1 MNKISEFWDNY
12 LLILKQH
19 TCKLNSG
26 ISLSEVLNKRTHA
39 KGMRVD
45 IENLYNIYTIQVPG
59 EKERLI
65 LTARGYYFKFGDT
78 KREEKRKINKIILES
93 YKNLITEY
101 AHLDHSY
108 SQIISESLIELI
120 SILSAHLNLKQLTT
134 LQLIESVKTRW
145 VEQGKT
151 LESIYKLIV
160 DEVIKPY
167 YLKYILDFR
176 LDNYYTLRNLESTEY
191 IEKLWNSLNH
201 EQKIDFL
208 IELFPEKS
216 KEIPRNN
223 MLTLIR
229 EVYI

>member
-65 LTARGYYFKFGDT
+65 LTPEGYYFKFGDT

-93 YKNLITEY
+93 YKKLITEY

-120 SILSAHLNLKQLTT
+120 TILSTHLNLKQLTT

-151 LESIYKLIV
+151 IDSIYKLIA

-176 LDNYYTLRNLESTEY
+176 LDNYYTLRNLESIEY

-216 KEIPRNN
+216 KEIPRDN
-223 MLTLIR
+223 MLTLTQ

>member
-65 LTARGYYFKFGDT
+65 LTPGGYYFKFGDI
-78 KREEKRKINKIILES
+78 KREEKRKINKIILGS
-93 YKNLITEY
+93 YKKLITEY
-101 AHLDHSY
+101 GHLGHSY

-120 SILSAHLNLKQLTT
+120 SMLSAHLNLKQLTT
-134 LQLIESVKTRW
+134 LQLVESVKTRW

-160 DEVIKPY
+160 DKVIKPY
-167 YLKYILDFR
+167 YLKYILDIR
-176 LDNYYTLRNLESTEY
+176 LDNYYTLRNLESIEY
-191 IEKLWNSLNH
+191 IEKLWDSLNH

-223 MLTLIR
+223 MLTLIQ